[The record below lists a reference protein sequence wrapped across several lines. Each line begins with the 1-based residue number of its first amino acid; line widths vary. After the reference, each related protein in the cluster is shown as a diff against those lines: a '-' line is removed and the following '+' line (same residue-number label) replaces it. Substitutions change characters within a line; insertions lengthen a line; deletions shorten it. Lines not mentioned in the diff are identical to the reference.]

1 MGLGSYVMLFLK
13 IIVTIG
19 CYYNN
24 IIINAR
30 CCNKTKGN
38 ARCCNKIKGNRS
50 VQ

>member
-24 IIINAR
+24 IIINA
-30 CCNKTKGN
+30 K
-38 ARCCNKIKGNRS
+38 CCNKIKGNKS
-50 VQ
+50 VQQKIPLQ